1 MTDTAQELAAPAA
14 INRPLGFLFG
24 PLKWA
29 APPIVAMLQN
39 QPQYFS
45 DLIHLSRARMH
56 LIGIALAHVRK
67 SSLNL
72 RLQGERQKGIWL
84 LLLSDSMGFCGE
96 LDAHGKIGWG
106 HTAHHLSGMR

>member
-1 MTDTAQELAAPAA
+1 MTNTAQELAAPAA

-29 APPIVAMLQN
+29 APPIVAMLQD

-56 LIGIALAHVRK
+56 LIGITLAHVRK

-72 RLQGERQKGIWL
+72 RCRASVKRAF
-84 LLLSDSMGFCGE
+84 GFCYYLIYGV
-96 LDAHGKIGWG
+96 LW
-106 HTAHHLSGMR
+106 